1 MEMLQPPEGL
11 TAISEDISYLRS
23 YQTPIRVS
31 VTASY
36 EIQVYIASALSWLTS
51 AIRYSDH
58 DGLCLSEPSI
68 RIVRRSE
75 YASLMRIENRPL
87 VPVHQPSCWH
97 ALFTNS
103 VIAKGFPIRTR
114 QQGHGLE
121 IPTADAFHL
130 AGSLKLISYEDGLL
144 AKGLCGAL
152 IPIKDYQFDDAIQWH
167 LILDTFPP
175 PRGQISNTS
184 LLLKSL
190 LPQGWL
196 KVNDPKLL
204 TGRRAFVGWAG
215 KDEVLIGTSDDLKLV
230 GSSGALE
237 CRSGKPHITSYNLTA
252 GSSGLGFFG
261 AGGGISFAPSAICS
275 RFVNQRQKKL
285 AYRLQDA
292 STSYA
297 TIYDYVNGTAWCVPE
312 SSLALCIA
320 HNIIARRKLRIFRGS
335 RITELG
341 RAERCANGGKAAWVV
356 LKDSLQLELKF
367 EDDDSVLETFSDM
380 LESIFLNL
388 DTVAERLVEVIN
400 NYGKGNKRP
409 PSWLLGYEFIDVAM
423 EARVMTL
430 KEKEVKQPWT
440 QICQDAGVVLFAGAI
455 DDAIGPHLGSSLCEG
470 WRRPPPDRDLLV
482 ATTWAVVNFL
492 ERHGTE
498 NGSYLSESVNWE
510 VVTPLM
516 QQHERSGVSK
526 CFHTQSLYT
535 VIKAKRLNNLRQM
548 LEAHKDGAFIFEK
561 KILRKAC
568 MATLSQTTQ
577 IVSPWKQFVALK
589 LTVLGPSISDFSS
602 NKWPCERIRTQS
614 IPPSTTSICSYS
626 LIGLKSVAGT
636 SFEVLPLHEVLEK
649 YWHFVR
655 WQSLAS
661 NEQLQ
666 FLSNRAEGNSL
677 PNGGAERGSLP
688 ECSPLRKS
696 KGLKI
701 LFNKRRGYIQ
711 SQCIFDIVTM
721 IQTTA

>member
-1 MEMLQPPEGL
+1 
-11 TAISEDISYLRS
+11 
-23 YQTPIRVS
+23 
-31 VTASY
+31 
-36 EIQVYIASALSWLTS
+36 
-51 AIRYSDH
+51 
-58 DGLCLSEPSI
+58 
-68 RIVRRSE
+68 
-75 YASLMRIENRPL
+75 
-87 VPVHQPSCWH
+87 
-97 ALFTNS
+97 
-103 VIAKGFPIRTR
+103 
-114 QQGHGLE
+114 
-121 IPTADAFHL
+121 
-130 AGSLKLISYEDGLL
+130 
-144 AKGLCGAL
+144 
-152 IPIKDYQFDDAIQWH
+152 
-167 LILDTFPP
+167 
-175 PRGQISNTS
+175 
-184 LLLKSL
+184 

-204 TGRRAFVGWAG
+204 TDRRAFVGWAG
-215 KDEVLIGTSDDLKLV
+215 KAEVLIGTSDDLKLV
-230 GSSGALE
+230 DSSGALE

-261 AGGGISFAPSAICS
+261 AGGGISFTPSAICS

-320 HNIIARRKLRIFRGS
+320 HNIIARRKLRVFRDG

-341 RAERCANGGKAAWVV
+341 RAERCANGGKAAWAV

-388 DTVAERLVEVIN
+388 DTVTERLVEVIN

-455 DDAIGPHLGSSLCEG
+455 DDAIGPHLESSLCEG
-470 WRRPPPDRDLLV
+470 WRRPPPERDLLV
-482 ATTWAVVNFL
+482 ATTSAVVNFL

-510 VVTPLM
+510 VATPLM

-589 LTVLGPSISDFSS
+589 LTISGPSISDFSS
-602 NKWPCERIRTQS
+602 NK
-614 IPPSTTSICSYS
+614 
-626 LIGLKSVAGT
+626 
-636 SFEVLPLHEVLEK
+636 
-649 YWHFVR
+649 
-655 WQSLAS
+655 
-661 NEQLQ
+661 
-666 FLSNRAEGNSL
+666 
-677 PNGGAERGSLP
+677 
-688 ECSPLRKS
+688 
-696 KGLKI
+696 
-701 LFNKRRGYIQ
+701 
-711 SQCIFDIVTM
+711 
-721 IQTTA
+721 